1 MSKNKTV
8 YISLTADTIHHGHI
22 NLIENGR
29 KYGSVIIGL
38 LSDKAVVN
46 YKRLP
51 ILNYNQRKK
60 ILENFKGVSKVIPQN
75 EWDYSHN
82 IKKIK
87 PNYFVHGD
95 DWKEGA
101 MSVVRKNV
109 IKTLN
114 QYGGKLI
121 ELPYTKGVSST
132 SLADK
137 QKLFSTTPDIRRGI
151 LKRLLN
157 SKNIVRFIETHN
169 PLSAMIAE
177 NSNHVKKDGTVKSFD
192 GFWSSSLTDSTS
204 MGMPDT
210 ESLDIS
216 RRLQNV
222 SQIFDVTSKPLI
234 FDGDTGGRVEHLDMK
249 IKSMERLGV
258 SAVIIEDKTG
268 LKKNSLLKN
277 TSNQTQEDKNKFAE
291 KIAIAKK
298 SQLSDD
304 FMIIARIESFI
315 LGKKVSDALDRARAY
330 IDAGADGIMIHSK
343 SKKTDEI
350 FKFSNLFKKKYQN
363 IPLICVPSTYN
374 HVREKDL
381 INNGFNLV
389 IYANHLLRASYPAMN
404 KVAKNILKNG
414 RSKEADSHL
423 SSINEIL
430 NLIPGTN

>member
-51 ILNYNQRKK
+51 ILNYYQRKK

-177 NSNHVKKDGTVKSFD
+177 N
-192 GFWSSSLTDSTS
+192 
-204 MGMPDT
+204 
-210 ESLDIS
+210 
-216 RRLQNV
+216 
-222 SQIFDVTSKPLI
+222 
-234 FDGDTGGRVEHLDMK
+234 
-249 IKSMERLGV
+249 
-258 SAVIIEDKTG
+258 
-268 LKKNSLLKN
+268 
-277 TSNQTQEDKNKFAE
+277 
-291 KIAIAKK
+291 
-298 SQLSDD
+298 
-304 FMIIARIESFI
+304 
-315 LGKKVSDALDRARAY
+315 
-330 IDAGADGIMIHSK
+330 
-343 SKKTDEI
+343 
-350 FKFSNLFKKKYQN
+350 
-363 IPLICVPSTYN
+363 
-374 HVREKDL
+374 
-381 INNGFNLV
+381 
-389 IYANHLLRASYPAMN
+389 
-404 KVAKNILKNG
+404 
-414 RSKEADSHL
+414 
-423 SSINEIL
+423 
-430 NLIPGTN
+430 